1 MEISFTFKVLFFYG
15 CILMLLISSV
25 LAFIYRCRIS
35 AKRGEMFF
43 FLEFEETYDEK
54 GRLDLVPIDS
64 NNEGTEGYERI
75 YEAYGFCFGM
85 FVLFIFFT
93 MISLSWEGA
102 VGYQLPTFIP
112 FSLMLATGL
121 WIAPIF
127 ALLILEL
134 NENDVLRI
142 FVLTIIGSFLSVS
155 TGLLLSGSIYMEI
168 LGLLLPLFFLPLL
181 IYHLQSLIFWG
192 IAIGTPWNVNPKVR
206 KIMAW
211 YGMVWF
217 PLLLTYQGSQI
228 TLLGSNEYKDTWANA
243 IEVAMLLFINT
254 VEIIFRMLAVLWVWG
269 IKNPNIKISKLKL
282 LN

>member
-1 MEISFTFKVLFFYG
+1 MEASFTFKVLFFYG

-25 LAFIYRCRIS
+25 LAFVYRCRIS

-64 NNEGTEGYERI
+64 DNEGTEGYERI

-85 FVLFIFFT
+85 FFLFVLFT
-93 MISLSWEGA
+93 MLSLSWEGA
-102 VGYQLPTFIP
+102 AGYQLPTFIP

-127 ALLILEL
+127 ALFILEL

-142 FVLTIIGSFLSVS
+142 FVLTIMGSFLCIS
-155 TGLLLSGSIYMEI
+155 TGILLSGSIYMEI

-181 IYHLQSLIFWG
+181 VYHLQSLIFLG
-192 IAIGTPWNVNPKVR
+192 IAIGTPWNVSPKVR
-206 KIMAW
+206 KVMAR
-211 YGMVWF
+211 YGMIWF
-217 PLLLTYQGSQI
+217 PLLLTYQGSLI
-228 TLLGSNEYKDTWANA
+228 IPLGLNEYEGTWANA
-243 IEVAMLLFINT
+243 IEVAMQLFIST
-254 VEIIFRMLAVLWVWG
+254 VEIIFRMFEFLGSGA
-269 IKNPNIKISKLKL
+269 
-282 LN
+282 

>member
-1 MEISFTFKVLFFYG
+1 MGISFTFKVLFFYG

-64 NNEGTEGYERI
+64 LNEGTEGYERI

-192 IAIGTPWNVNPKVR
+192 IAIGTPWNVKPKVR
-206 KIMAW
+206 KVMAY
-211 YGMVWF
+211 YGLIWF
-217 PLLLTYQGSQI
+217 PLLLTYQGSLI
-228 TLLGSNEYKDTWANA
+228 NGLGSNELKNTWANA
-243 IEVAMLLFINT
+243 IEAAMLLFIAT
-254 VEIIFRMLAVLWVWG
+254 VEIIFKMFEAVG
-269 IKNPNIKISKLKL
+269 SA
-282 LN
+282 

>member
-85 FVLFIFFT
+85 FVLFIIFT

-155 TGLLLSGSIYMEI
+155 IGLLLSGSIYMEI

-228 TLLGSNEYKDTWANA
+228 TLLGSNEYKDTWTNA

-254 VEIIFRMLAVLWVWG
+254 VEIIFRMLEVLG
-269 IKNPNIKISKLKL
+269 SGA
-282 LN
+282 

>member
-1 MEISFTFKVLFFYG
+1 METSFTFKVLFFYG

-25 LAFIYRCRIS
+25 LAFVYRCRIS

-64 NNEGTEGYERI
+64 DNEGTEGYERI

-85 FVLFIFFT
+85 FFLFVLFT
-93 MISLSWEGA
+93 MLSLSWEGA

-181 IYHLQSLIFWG
+181 VYHLQSLIFLG
-192 IAIGTPWNVNPKVR
+192 IAIGTPWNVSPKVR
-206 KIMAW
+206 KVMAR
-211 YGMVWF
+211 YGMIWF
-217 PLLLTYQGSQI
+217 PLLLTYQGSLI
-228 TLLGSNEYKDTWANA
+228 TGLGLSEFKNTWANA
-243 IEVAMLLFINT
+243 IEVAMLLFITT
-254 VEIIFRMLAVLWVWG
+254 VEIIFRALEVIGNA
-269 IKNPNIKISKLKL
+269 
-282 LN
+282 